1 MHSEDKLFTAP
12 MQNEKV
18 QIKGDAEIE
27 GPVAYGS
34 KEGKHIASGLMQR
47 RQFRIVWTG
56 KGSISVKPYMSL
68 SFVLHVHDFAANL
81 LSIGRITY
89 ELNC

>member
-12 MQNEKV
+12 IQNEKV

-34 KEGKHIASGLMQR
+34 EGKTYCQR
-47 RQFRIVWTG
+47 FNVEKTI
-56 KGSISVKPYMSL
+56 PNSL
-68 SFVLHVHDFAANL
+68 DWK
-81 LSIGRITY
+81 
-89 ELNC
+89 

>member
-34 KEGKHIASGLMQR
+34 EEGKYIASGLM
-47 RQFRIVWTG
+47 
-56 KGSISVKPYMSL
+56 
-68 SFVLHVHDFAANL
+68 
-81 LSIGRITY
+81 
-89 ELNC
+89 